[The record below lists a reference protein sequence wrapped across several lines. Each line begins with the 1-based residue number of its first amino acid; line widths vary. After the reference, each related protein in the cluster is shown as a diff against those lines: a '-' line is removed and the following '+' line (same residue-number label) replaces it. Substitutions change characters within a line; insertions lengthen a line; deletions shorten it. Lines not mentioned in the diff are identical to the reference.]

1 MFVCVWIFVLICIDR
16 LEGTGAVQFSQH
28 QATTFGANIEKL
40 NCKKNTLYE
49 WKKVPPCGECLH
61 EWNIGAFT
69 GNWRQ
74 CPPSFIKNEVYSYVR
89 NSFFFIDNLIF
100 FYVLKTQKNIEQ
112 RTIVITCLLTF
123 FFTSILYWE
132 KSVFK
137 LAVKLKS
144 SLFLFHSRKLV
155 FIHAG
160 FISGNIRGVY
170 TKIYRVV

>member
-40 NCKKNTLYE
+40 NCKNYTLYE

-74 CPPSFIKNEVYSYVR
+74 CPPSFIKNEVYSYCYYLFV
-89 NSFFFIDNLIF
+89 NFFFH
-100 FYVLKTQKNIEQ
+100 KHP
-112 RTIVITCLLTF
+112 LLGEKCFQVGCET
-123 FFTSILYWE
+123 E
-132 KSVFK
+132 VKSVFI
-137 LAVKLKS
+137 
-144 SLFLFHSRKLV
+144 SLSQTCIHSRRLYIWQYKGCVYKNIQGCIKKCMTFLRFPRKKLIWKHI
-155 FIHAG
+155 F
-160 FISGNIRGVY
+160 STN
-170 TKIYRVV
+170 